1 MINSADEDQLAFSE
15 GNWSE
20 FTLFAK
26 SGYIRVRQHYMVKK
40 QLPKKQNLGKKSMD
54 NVFKILGHLP

>member
-40 QLPKKQNLGKKSMD
+40 QLPKKQNLGKKSME
-54 NVFKILGHLP
+54 